1 MPSQP
6 LHPFP
11 VTHHFLQTSSCRPP
25 PPPSQRPFQV
35 VAKAA
40 EVCPIIRAARDAA
53 VSAEAANHG
62 RIPPVQ
68 GEAAAR
74 LAVSIASRGEGGSVA
89 SHSGLRSV
97 TARRVY
103 SP

>member
-1 MPSQP
+1 MIFWIDAQLPPQLAQWLTVRFGVEAVP
-6 LHPFP
+6 LRELGMRDAPDRAIF
-11 VTHHFLQTSSCRPP
+11 
-25 PPPSQRPFQV
+25 
-35 VAKAA
+35 
-40 EVCPIIRAARDAA
+40 RAARDAA